1 MQSRI
6 RLGGKRTRYNQ
17 RTRLETHA
25 KLRRQAS
32 TSRELAALIR
42 HWPTNWQKAKLSDYI
57 QHAPSASPFPLGT
70 AQDRISNSGKFKLHH
85 MRGGPMRPL
94 VLIGLL
100 FVVASSLA
108 QTQKTPDVAEFVS
121 VAAPVVVL
129 YHVRVVDGTGAAAK
143 DDQAI
148 VIANGKIQSIGPA
161 TSVQIPQGAQLLARP
176 GYTVIPGLVGMHDHL
191 YYTDSIALQ
200 VVGGRIGEPGLFVA
214 EIPYTAPRLYL
225 AAGGTTMRTTGSLE
239 PYTDLKVK
247 SRIDANLMPGPSID
261 ATAPYLEGA
270 PTRFA
275 QMHELTGSEDAKRM
289 VDYWAA
295 EGMTSY
301 KAYMNITR
309 EELGVAILQ
318 AHSHQQKLTGHLC
331 SVTWP
336 EAIALGIDDFE
347 HGPAFTDTEFVIDK
361 KPDVCPTGGSSSWAK
376 QDVNGAQVQEIIRNL
391 VSHHVAVTSTLPVFE
406 AGVPGRPALQPRTLD
421 AMSAESAQSYL
432 TARAR
437 VALDAPMRALLRK
450 EMDFEVAF
458 VKAGG
463 LLLSGPDPTGN
474 GGVLPGFGDQ
484 REIEL
489 LVEAGFT
496 PVEAIQIATQN
507 GALYLGQQDR
517 IGTLAPGKQ
526 ADLVLIKGDP
536 SKRIDEIENV
546 ETVFK
551 AGIGYDSKKLIDS
564 VRGQVGIR

>member
-1 MQSRI
+1 
-6 RLGGKRTRYNQ
+6 
-17 RTRLETHA
+17 
-25 KLRRQAS
+25 
-32 TSRELAALIR
+32 
-42 HWPTNWQKAKLSDYI
+42 
-57 QHAPSASPFPLGT
+57 
-70 AQDRISNSGKFKLHH
+70 
-85 MRGGPMRPL
+85 MRFVTL
-94 VLIGLL
+94 FGLL
-100 FVVASSLA
+100 LVATSAVA
-108 QTQKTPDVAEFVS
+108 QTQKAPDVAEFVR
-121 VAAPVVVL
+121 VDAPVVVL
-129 YHVRVVDGTGAAAK
+129 NHVRVIDGTGAAPK
-143 DDQAI
+143 EDQSV

-161 TSVQIPQGAQLLARP
+161 APLQIPQGAQIIDCT

-191 YYTDSIALQ
+191 YYTDSITVQ
-200 VVGGRIGEPGLFVA
+200 VAGGRIGEPGLFVA

-225 AAGGTTMRTTGSLE
+225 AAGVTTMRTTGSLE

-275 QMHELTGSEDAKRM
+275 QMHELTGPDDAKRM

-309 EELGVAILQ
+309 EELGVAIQQ
-318 AHSHQQKLTGHLC
+318 AHSHHLKLTGHLC

-336 EAIALGIDDFE
+336 EAVTLGIDDLE
-347 HGPAFTDTEFVIDK
+347 HGPVFADTEFVTDK
-361 KPDVCPTGGSSSWAK
+361 EVDVCPAGGSIAWAK
-376 QDVNGAQVQEIIRNL
+376 QNVNGAQVRELIHNL

-406 AGVPGRPALQPRTLD
+406 AHAPGRPKLQARTLA

-432 TARAR
+432 TDRAK
-437 VALDAPMRALLRK
+437 VALDSPMTSLMRK
-450 EMDFEVAF
+450 EMDFELAF
-458 VKAGG
+458 FQAGG
-463 LLLSGPDPTGN
+463 LLLGGPDPTGN

-489 LVEAGFT
+489 LVEAGLT
-496 PVEAIQIATQN
+496 PLQAIQVGTQN
-507 GALYLGQQDR
+507 GAVYLGQQDR

-536 SKRIDEIENV
+536 SKNIDEIENV

>member
-1 MQSRI
+1 MRVLFL
-6 RLGGKRTRYNQ
+6 LGS
-17 RTRLETHA
+17 L
-25 KLRRQAS
+25 
-32 TSRELAALIR
+32 LIA
-42 HWPTNWQKAKLSDYI
+42 TIA
-57 QHAPSASPFPLGT
+57 G
-70 AQDRISNSGKFKLHH
+70 
-85 MRGGPMRPL
+85 
-94 VLIGLL
+94 
-100 FVVASSLA
+100 A
-108 QTQKTPDVAEFVS
+108 QTQKAPDVAEFVS
-121 VAAPVVVL
+121 VDAPVFVL
-129 YHVRVVDGTGAAAK
+129 NHVRVIDGTGAAPK
-143 DDQAI
+143 DDQAV

-161 TSVQIPQGAQLLARP
+161 ASVQIPQGAQQMDRS
-176 GYTVIPGLVGMHDHL
+176 GYAVIPGLVGMHNHL
-191 YYTDSIALQ
+191 YYTDSIAVQ
-200 VVGGRIGEPGLFVA
+200 IAGGRLGEPGLFVA

-225 AAGGTTMRTTGSLE
+225 AAGVTTMRTTGSLE

-247 SRIDANLMPGPSID
+247 SRIDADLMPGPSID

-275 QMHELTGSEDAKRM
+275 QMHELTGPDDAKRM
-289 VDYWAA
+289 VDYWAK
-295 EGMTSY
+295 EGMTSF

-309 EELGVAILQ
+309 EELGVAIQ
-318 AHSHQQKLTGHLC
+318 EAHAHKLKLTGHLC

-336 EAIALGIDDFE
+336 EAVALGIDDFE
-347 HGPAFTDTEFVIDK
+347 HGPVFADTEFVADK
-361 KPDVCPTGGSSSWAK
+361 KPDVCPTGGSIAWLK
-376 QDVNGAQVQEIIRNL
+376 QDVNGAPVQELIRSL

-406 AGVPGRPALQPRTLD
+406 ASAPGRPILQPRTLA

-432 TARAR
+432 TARAG
-437 VALDAPMRALLRK
+437 VPLDSPMTSLMRK

-463 LLLSGPDPTGN
+463 LLLAGPDPTGN

-496 PVEAIQIATQN
+496 PVEAIQIATGN
-507 GALYLGQQDR
+507 GAVYLGQQDR
-517 IGTLAPGKQ
+517 IGSLVAGKQ

-536 SKRIDEIENV
+536 SKNIDDLENV

-551 AGIGYDSKKLIDS
+551 AGVGYDSRKLIDS

>member
-1 MQSRI
+1 MRFL
-6 RLGGKRTRYNQ
+6 RLCGSLLVATM
-17 RTRLETHA
+17 
-25 KLRRQAS
+25 
-32 TSRELAALIR
+32 AA
-42 HWPTNWQKAKLSDYI
+42 
-57 QHAPSASPFPLGT
+57 
-70 AQDRISNSGKFKLHH
+70 
-85 MRGGPMRPL
+85 
-94 VLIGLL
+94 
-100 FVVASSLA
+100 A
-108 QTQKTPDVAEFVS
+108 QTRKAIDVVDFVS
-121 VAAPVVVL
+121 VDAPVFVL
-129 YHVRVVDGTGAAAK
+129 NHVRVIDGTGAAERE
-143 DDQAI
+143 DQAV
-148 VIANGKIQSIGPA
+148 VIANGKIQSIGPDP
-161 TSVQIPQGAQLLARP
+161 SVQIPQGAQQMDCS

-191 YYTDSIALQ
+191 YYSNSIAVQ
-200 VVGGRIGEPGLFVA
+200 FAGGRINEPGLFIA

-225 AAGGTTMRTTGSLE
+225 AAGVTTLRTTGSVE

-247 SRIDANLMPGPSID
+247 NRVDANLMPGPSID

-270 PTRFA
+270 PTFFA
-275 QMHELTGSEDAKRM
+275 QMHELTGTDDTKRM

-309 EELGVAILQ
+309 EELGVAVQ
-318 AHSHQQKLTGHLC
+318 EAHAHKMKLTGHLC

-336 EAIALGIDDFE
+336 EAVALGIDDLE
-347 HGPAFTDTEFVIDK
+347 HGPVFTDTEFVADK
-361 KPDVCPTGGSSSWAK
+361 KPDVCPMDSRGMSWAK
-376 QDVNGAQVQEIIRNL
+376 LDVNGAQVQGLIQNL
-391 VSHHVAVTSTLPVFE
+391 ASHHVAVTSTLPVFE
-406 AGVPGRPALQPRTLD
+406 ASAPGRPKLQRRTLD
-421 AMSAESAQSYL
+421 AMSSESAQSYL
-432 TARAR
+432 TARAT
-437 VALDAPMRALLRK
+437 VVDSAMPSLLRK

-463 LLLSGPDPTGN
+463 MLLAGPDPTGN

-496 PVEAIQIATQN
+496 PVQAIQIATEN
-507 GALYLGQQDR
+507 GASYLGQQDR

-536 SKRIDEIENV
+536 SKTIEDIENV

-551 AGIGYDSKKLIDS
+551 AGVGYDSKKLIDS

>member
-1 MQSRI
+1 M
-6 RLGGKRTRYNQ
+6 RLLLLFGS
-17 RTRLETHA
+17 L
-25 KLRRQAS
+25 
-32 TSRELAALIR
+32 LAAAI
-42 HWPTNWQKAKLSDYI
+42 TV
-57 QHAPSASPFPLGT
+57 
-70 AQDRISNSGKFKLHH
+70 AQ
-85 MRGGPMRPL
+85 
-94 VLIGLL
+94 
-100 FVVASSLA
+100 A
-108 QTQKTPDVAEFVS
+108 QRARDVADFVS
-121 VAAPVVVL
+121 IDTSVFVL
-129 YHVRVVDGTGAAAK
+129 NHVRVIDGTGAPAK
-143 DDQAI
+143 EDQAV
-148 VIANGKIQSIGPA
+148 VIANGKIQFIGPA
-161 TSVQIPQGAQLLARP
+161 ASAQIPDGAQRMERS

-191 YYTDSIALQ
+191 YYTDSYAVQ
-200 VVGGRIGEPGLFVA
+200 VVGGTVGEPGLFIA

-225 AAGGTTMRTTGSLE
+225 AAGVTTMRTTVSLE

-247 SRIDANLMPGPSID
+247 SRIDANLMPGPSMD

-275 QMHELTGSEDAKRM
+275 QMHELTGPDDAKRM

-309 EELGVAILQ
+309 EELGVAIQQ
-318 AHSHQQKLTGHLC
+318 AHAHQLKLTGHLC

-336 EAIALGIDDFE
+336 EAVALGIDDLE
-347 HGPAFTDTEFVIDK
+347 HGPVFTDTEFVADK
-361 KPDVCPTGGSSSWAK
+361 KPDVCPAGGSSSWAK
-376 QDVNGAQVQEIIRNL
+376 QDVNGMQVQEMIHNL

-406 AGVPGRPALQPRTLD
+406 AGAPGRPKLEPRTLD
-421 AMSAESAQSYL
+421 AMSAESAESYL

-437 VALDAPMRALLRK
+437 VALDSPMTALMRK

-463 LLLSGPDPTGN
+463 LLLAGPDPTGN

-496 PVEAIQIATQN
+496 PVEAIQIATEN

-536 SKRIDEIENV
+536 STRIDEIENV

-551 AGIGYDSKKLIDS
+551 VGIGYDSKKLIDS

>member
-1 MQSRI
+1 
-6 RLGGKRTRYNQ
+6 
-17 RTRLETHA
+17 
-25 KLRRQAS
+25 
-32 TSRELAALIR
+32 
-42 HWPTNWQKAKLSDYI
+42 
-57 QHAPSASPFPLGT
+57 
-70 AQDRISNSGKFKLHH
+70 
-85 MRGGPMRPL
+85 MR
-94 VLIGLL
+94 LL
-100 FVVASSLA
+100 FLLASLLVAAITVA
-108 QTQKTPDVAEFVS
+108 QTQKASGVADFVS
-121 VAAPVVVL
+121 VDTPVFVL
-129 YHVRVVDGTGAAAK
+129 DHVRVIDGTGTQAK
-143 DDQAI
+143 EDQAM
-148 VIANGKIQSIGPA
+148 VIANGKIRFIGPDESA
-161 TSVQIPQGAQLLARP
+161 EIPPGAQRMDRS
-176 GYTVIPGLVGMHDHL
+176 GYTVILGLVGMHDHL
-191 YYTDSIALQ
+191 YYTDSYALQ
-200 VVGGRIGEPGLFVA
+200 VVDGKIGEPGVFLA

-225 AAGGTTMRTTGSLE
+225 AAGVTTIRTTGSLE
-239 PYTDLKVK
+239 PYADLKVK

-275 QMHELTGSEDAKRM
+275 QMHELTGSDDAKRM

-301 KAYMNITR
+301 KAYTNITR
-309 EELGVAILQ
+309 DELRVAIQQ
-318 AHSHQQKLTGHLC
+318 AHAHKLKLTGHLC

-336 EAIALGIDDFE
+336 EAVALGIDDFE
-347 HGPAFTDTEFVIDK
+347 HGPVFTDTEFVADK
-361 KPDVCPTGGSSSWAK
+361 QPDVCPAGGGSSSWAK
-376 QDVNGAQVQEIIRNL
+376 QDVNGAQVQEMIHNL
-391 VSHHVAVTSTLPVFE
+391 VSHRVAVTSTLPVYE
-406 AGVPGRPALQPRTLD
+406 AGAPGRPPLQQRTLD

-437 VALDAPMRALLRK
+437 LASDSPRTALLRK

-463 LLLSGPDPTGN
+463 LLLAGPDPTGN

-484 REIEL
+484 REMEL

-496 PVEAIQIATQN
+496 PVEAIHIATEN
-507 GALYLGQQDR
+507 GALYLGRQDL

-536 SKRIDEIENV
+536 SKRIEEIENV

>member
-1 MQSRI
+1 MRVLFMMVSLFFATIAAAQSQ
-6 RLGGKRTRYNQ
+6 K
-17 RTRLETHA
+17 
-25 KLRRQAS
+25 
-32 TSRELAALIR
+32 
-42 HWPTNWQKAKLSDYI
+42 PT
-57 QHAPSASPFPLGT
+57 
-70 AQDRISNSGKFKLHH
+70 
-85 MRGGPMRPL
+85 
-94 VLIGLL
+94 
-100 FVVASSLA
+100 
-108 QTQKTPDVAEFVS
+108 DVTEFVS
-121 VAAPVVVL
+121 VDAPVFVL
-129 YHVRVVDGTGAAAK
+129 NHVRVIDGTAAAPK
-143 DDQAI
+143 EDQAV
-148 VIANGKIQSIGPA
+148 VIANGKIQSIGA
-161 TSVQIPQGAQLLARP
+161 SASAQIPQGAQQIDRS

-191 YYTDSIALQ
+191 YYTDSISVQ
-200 VVGGRIGEPGLFVA
+200 VAGGKIGEPGLFVA

-225 AAGGTTMRTTGSLE
+225 AAGVTTMRTTGSLE

-275 QMHELTGSEDAKRM
+275 QMHELTGPDDAKRM
-289 VDYWAA
+289 VDYWAT
-295 EGMTSY
+295 EGMTSF

-309 EELGVAILQ
+309 EELGVAIQQ
-318 AHSHQQKLTGHLC
+318 AHAHKLKLTGHLC

-347 HGPAFTDTEFVIDK
+347 HGPVFADTEFVADK
-361 KPDVCPTGGSSSWAK
+361 KPDVCPQGRATSWAK
-376 QDVNGAQVQEIIRNL
+376 QDINGSQVQGLIHDL

-406 AGVPGRPALQPRTLD
+406 AGAPGRPKLQRRTLD

-432 TARAR
+432 TARAG
-437 VALDAPMRALLRK
+437 VTLDSPMTSLMRK

-458 VKAGG
+458 AKAGG
-463 LLLSGPDPTGN
+463 LLLAGPDPTGN

-496 PVEAIQIATQN
+496 PLEAIHIATEN
-507 GALYLGQQDR
+507 GAIYLNQQDR

-536 SKRIDEIENV
+536 SKNIDDIENV

>member
-1 MQSRI
+1 MRALFL
-6 RLGGKRTRYNQ
+6 LGS
-17 RTRLETHA
+17 L
-25 KLRRQAS
+25 LV
-32 TSRELAALIR
+32 AA
-42 HWPTNWQKAKLSDYI
+42 
-57 QHAPSASPFPLGT
+57 T
-70 AQDRISNSGKFKLHH
+70 A
-85 MRGGPMRPL
+85 
-94 VLIGLL
+94 V
-100 FVVASSLA
+100 A
-108 QTQKTPDVAEFVS
+108 QTQPSSDAAPFVS
-121 VAAPVVVL
+121 VDASVFVL
-129 YHVRVVDGTGAAAK
+129 SHVRVIDGTGAAPK
-143 DDQAI
+143 EDQT
-148 VIANGKIQSIGPA
+148 VVVANGKIQTIGPA
-161 TSVQIPQGAQLLARP
+161 ASAQIPQGAQRLELS
-176 GYTVIPGLVGMHDHL
+176 GYTVIPGLVGMHNHL
-191 YYTDSIALQ
+191 YYTDSISVQ
-200 VVGGRIGEPGLFVA
+200 VAGGKIGEPGLFVA

-225 AAGGTTMRTTGSLE
+225 AAGVTTMRTTGSLE

-247 SRIDANLMPGPSID
+247 SRVDANFMPGPAID

-275 QMHELTGSEDAKRM
+275 QMHELSGPDDAKRM

-295 EGMTSY
+295 EGMTSF

-309 EELGVAILQ
+309 EELGVAIKQ
-318 AHSHQQKLTGHLC
+318 AHAHNLKLTGHLC

-347 HGPAFTDTEFVIDK
+347 HGPVFADTEFVADK
-361 KPDVCPTGGSSSWAK
+361 KPDACPQAGSSSWSK
-376 QDVNGAQVQEIIRNL
+376 QDVNGAQVQELIRNL

-406 AGVPGRPALQPRTLD
+406 ASAPGRPKLQRRTLD

-432 TARAR
+432 TARAG
-437 VALDAPMRALLRK
+437 VPLDSPMTSLMRK

-463 LLLSGPDPTGN
+463 LLLAGPDPTGN

-484 REIEL
+484 REVEL

-496 PVEAIQIATQN
+496 PVEAIHIATEN
-507 GALYLGQQDR
+507 GAIYLGRQDR

-526 ADLVLIKGDP
+526 ADLVLINGDP
-536 SKRIDEIENV
+536 SKNIDEIENV

-551 AGIGYDSKKLIDS
+551 SGVGYDSKKLIDS

>member
-1 MQSRI
+1 MRVLFLFGS
-6 RLGGKRTRYNQ
+6 L
-17 RTRLETHA
+17 LV
-25 KLRRQAS
+25 
-32 TSRELAALIR
+32 AAI
-42 HWPTNWQKAKLSDYI
+42 A
-57 QHAPSASPFPLGT
+57 F
-70 AQDRISNSGKFKLHH
+70 
-85 MRGGPMRPL
+85 
-94 VLIGLL
+94 
-100 FVVASSLA
+100 A
-108 QTQKTPDVAEFVS
+108 QTQKPSGVAEFIS
-121 VAAPVVVL
+121 VDAPVFVL
-129 YHVRVVDGTGAAAK
+129 DHVRVIDGTGTPPK
-143 DDQAI
+143 EDQA
-148 VIANGKIQSIGPA
+148 VAIANGKIQFIGSEA
-161 TSVQIPQGAQLLARP
+161 SAQIPEGAQRIDRS
-176 GYTVIPGLVGMHDHL
+176 GYTVIPGIVGMHNHL
-191 YYTDSIALQ
+191 YYTDSYAVQ
-200 VVGGRIGEPGLFVA
+200 VVGGKIGEPGLFVA

-225 AAGGTTMRTTGSLE
+225 AAGVTTMRTTGSLE

-275 QMHELTGSEDAKRM
+275 QMHELTGPDDAKRM

-309 EELGVAILQ
+309 EELGVAIQQ
-318 AHSHQQKLTGHLC
+318 AHAHKLKLTGHLC

-347 HGPAFTDTEFVIDK
+347 HGPVFTDTEFVTDK
-361 KPDVCPTGGSSSWAK
+361 KPDVCPTGGSSSWLK
-376 QDVNGAQVQEIIRNL
+376 QDVNGAQVQELIRNL

-437 VALDAPMRALLRK
+437 VALDSPTTALLRE

-496 PVEAIQIATQN
+496 PVEAIQVATQN

>member
-1 MQSRI
+1 VRLLFLFGSLLVAAITVAQS
-6 RLGGKRTRYNQ
+6 
-17 RTRLETHA
+17 
-25 KLRRQAS
+25 
-32 TSRELAALIR
+32 
-42 HWPTNWQKAKLSDYI
+42 QKA
-57 QHAPSASPFPLGT
+57 
-70 AQDRISNSGKFKLHH
+70 SG
-85 MRGGPMRPL
+85 
-94 VLIGLL
+94 
-100 FVVASSLA
+100 VA
-108 QTQKTPDVAEFVS
+108 DFVS
-121 VAAPVVVL
+121 VDASVFVL
-129 YHVRVVDGTGAAAK
+129 DHVRVIDGTGAPAQE
-143 DDQAI
+143 DQAV
-148 VIANGKIQSIGPA
+148 VIANGKLQFIGPA
-161 TSVQIPQGAQLLARP
+161 ASTQTPQGAQRMDRS

-191 YYTDSIALQ
+191 YYTDSYAVQ
-200 VVGGRIGEPGLFVA
+200 VVGGTVGEPGLFIA

-225 AAGGTTMRTTGSLE
+225 AAGVTTMRTTGSLE

-275 QMHELTGSEDAKRM
+275 QMHELTGPDDAKRM

-309 EELGVAILQ
+309 EELGVAIRQ
-318 AHSHQQKLTGHLC
+318 VHAHQLKITGHLC

-336 EAIALGIDDFE
+336 EAVALGIDDFE
-347 HGPAFTDTEFVIDK
+347 HGPVFTDTEFVEDK
-361 KPDVCPTGGSSSWAK
+361 KPDMCPAGGSSSWAK
-376 QDVNGAQVQEIIRNL
+376 QDVNGTQVQEMIHNL

-406 AGVPGRPALQPRTLD
+406 AGAPGRPKLQARTLD

-432 TARAR
+432 TARAG
-437 VALDAPMRALLRK
+437 VAVDSPVTALMRK

-463 LLLSGPDPTGN
+463 LLLAGPDPTGN

-496 PVEAIQIATQN
+496 PVEAIQIATEN

-517 IGTLAPGKQ
+517 IGTLALGKQ

-536 SKRIDEIENV
+536 SKKIGDIENV

>member
-1 MQSRI
+1 
-6 RLGGKRTRYNQ
+6 
-17 RTRLETHA
+17 
-25 KLRRQAS
+25 
-32 TSRELAALIR
+32 
-42 HWPTNWQKAKLSDYI
+42 
-57 QHAPSASPFPLGT
+57 
-70 AQDRISNSGKFKLHH
+70 
-85 MRGGPMRPL
+85 MR
-94 VLIGLL
+94 LL
-100 FVVASSLA
+100 FLLASLLSAAIAIA
-108 QTQKTPDVAEFVS
+108 QTKKADDVAGFVT
-121 VAAPVVVL
+121 VDAPVFIL
-129 YHVRVVDGTGAAAK
+129 NHVRVIDGTGAAAK
-143 DDQAI
+143 EDQAI
-148 VIANGKIQSIGPA
+148 VIANGRIQSIGPA
-161 TSVQIPQGAQLLARP
+161 VSAQIPQGAQLLDRT

-191 YYTDSIALQ
+191 YYTDSIAVQ
-200 VVGGRIGEPGLFVA
+200 VVDGRVGEPGLFVA

-225 AAGGTTMRTTGSLE
+225 AAGVTTIRTTGSLE

-275 QMHELTGSEDAKRM
+275 QMHELTGPDDAKRM

-309 EELGVAILQ
+309 EELGVAIQQ
-318 AHSHQQKLTGHLC
+318 AHAHKLKLTGHLC

-336 EAIALGIDDFE
+336 EAIALGIDDLE
-347 HGPAFTDTEFVIDK
+347 HGPVFADTEFVTDK
-361 KPDVCPTGGSSSWAK
+361 KPDVCPAGGSGSWAK
-376 QDVNGAQVQEIIRNL
+376 QEVNGAPVQQMIHDL
-391 VSHHVAVTSTLPVFE
+391 VTHHVAVTSTLPVFE
-406 AGVPGRPALQPRTLD
+406 ASVPGRPKLRSRMLD

-432 TARAR
+432 TARAN
-437 VALDAPMRALLRK
+437 VLLDSPMTALLRK

-463 LLLSGPDPTGN
+463 LLLAGPDPTGN

-496 PVEAIQIATQN
+496 PVEAIQIATEN
-507 GALYLGQQDR
+507 GAVYLGQQDR
-517 IGTLAPGKQ
+517 IGTLSPGKQ
-526 ADLVLIKGDP
+526 ADLVVIKGDP
-536 SKRIDEIENV
+536 SKKIEEIENV

-551 AGIGYDSKKLIDS
+551 GGIGYDSKKLIDS